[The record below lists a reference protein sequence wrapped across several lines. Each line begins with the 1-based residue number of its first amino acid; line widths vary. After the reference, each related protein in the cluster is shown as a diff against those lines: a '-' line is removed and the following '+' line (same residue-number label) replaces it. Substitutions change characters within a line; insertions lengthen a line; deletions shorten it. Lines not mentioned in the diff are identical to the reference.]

1 MLMLGR
7 AVVSLGDGDS
17 SGLEEAVPLEVC
29 TSTPWGL
36 RQAEW
41 GEKDISVRKELHG
54 DAEINFPLFYS
65 VLHRN

>member
-29 TSTPWGL
+29 TSTPWEL

-41 GEKDISVRKELHG
+41 G
-54 DAEINFPLFYS
+54 
-65 VLHRN
+65 